1 MILPVQGS
9 STAPRQTRRN
19 LLPGTVLEQWDGR
32 NAHQPQT
39 GAAKAA
45 DSSRSGRA
53 VACCPERSEKM
64 PQDRTRQ
71 IYLPGTVLEQWDERS
86 AHQPQTGAAKA
97 ADSSRSGRV
106 LSPGGTRLALTEA
119 ERRPVAC
126 CPERSEKLT
135 RLNFLP
141 GNAILKR
148 RLQKSQWKEK
158 EKEREETDIASG

>member
-1 MILPVQGS
+1 M
-9 STAPRQTRRN
+9 
-19 LLPGTVLEQWDGR
+19 PGTVLEQWDGR

-45 DSSRSGRA
+45 DSSRSGR
-53 VACCPERSEKM
+53 VGGPS
-64 PQDRTRQ
+64 
-71 IYLPGTVLEQWDERS
+71 GS
-86 AHQPQTGAAKA
+86 A
-97 ADSSRSGRV
+97 
-106 LSPGGTRLALTEA
+106 
-119 ERRPVAC
+119 VAC

>member
-1 MILPVQGS
+1 MGGTPISHRQELRKQRIVREADGS
-9 STAPRQTRRN
+9 
-19 LLPGTVLEQWDGR
+19 
-32 NAHQPQT
+32 
-39 GAAKAA
+39 
-45 DSSRSGRA
+45 
-53 VACCPERSEKM
+53 VACCPERSEKC
-64 PQDRTRQ
+64 PKT
-71 IYLPGTVLEQWDERS
+71 ERGKFICRELS
-86 AHQPQTGAAKA
+86 W
-97 ADSSRSGRV
+97 SSGM
-106 LSPGGTRLALTEA
+106 GGTPISHRQELRKQRIVCEA

>member
-1 MILPVQGS
+1 MGGTPIS
-9 STAPRQTRRN
+9 HRQELRKQRIVREADGAVACCPERSEKMPQDRTRQIY
-19 LLPGTVLEQWDGR
+19 LPGTVLEQWDGR

-45 DSSRSGRA
+45 DSSRSGR
-53 VACCPERSEKM
+53 
-64 PQDRTRQ
+64 
-71 IYLPGTVLEQWDERS
+71 
-86 AHQPQTGAAKA
+86 
-97 ADSSRSGRV
+97 V
-106 LSPGGTRLALTEA
+106 LSPGGTRLAPTEA

-135 RLNFLP
+135 RLNFLS

>member
-1 MILPVQGS
+1 M
-9 STAPRQTRRN
+9 
-19 LLPGTVLEQWDGR
+19 PGTVLEQWDGR

-45 DSSRSGRA
+45 DSSRSGR
-53 VACCPERSEKM
+53 
-64 PQDRTRQ
+64 
-71 IYLPGTVLEQWDERS
+71 
-86 AHQPQTGAAKA
+86 
-97 ADSSRSGRV
+97 V
-106 LSPGGTRLALTEA
+106 LSPGGTRLAPTEA

-135 RLNFLP
+135 RLNVLP

>member
-1 MILPVQGS
+1 M
-9 STAPRQTRRN
+9 
-19 LLPGTVLEQWDGR
+19 
-32 NAHQPQT
+32 
-39 GAAKAA
+39 
-45 DSSRSGRA
+45 
-53 VACCPERSEKM
+53 
-64 PQDRTRQ
+64 
-71 IYLPGTVLEQWDERS
+71 
-86 AHQPQTGAAKA
+86 
-97 ADSSRSGRV
+97 
-106 LSPGGTRLALTEA
+106 GGTPISHRQELRKQRIVREA

>member
-1 MILPVQGS
+1 M
-9 STAPRQTRRN
+9 
-19 LLPGTVLEQWDGR
+19 PGTVLEQWDGR

-45 DSSRSGRA
+45 DSSRSGRVLSPGGTRLA
-53 VACCPERSEKM
+53 PTEAERRPVACCPERSGKM

-106 LSPGGTRLALTEA
+106 LSPGGTRLAPTEA

-158 EKEREETDIASG
+158 EKEREETDIASS